1 MKLGNKRH
9 RFFHSSRHW
18 LGFMAVLS
26 GAACNVATPPTNA
39 EIGNVVPLND
49 GWEFQQEG
57 ASAWLPAEVPGDAI
71 TDLFRNG
78 QIDNPFHGT
87 NEESLQWVANQNWIY
102 RCIFDLKSD
111 RILSHSSE
119 LELVFE
125 GIDTYAEIRLNGT
138 LLDKTDNMHR
148 THVLPVPKE
157 ISSPCTLEV
166 SLKSAVSMGLKEMAG
181 LPRLVP
187 TSNENMPLSQRTSSV
202 TRKAKY
208 HYGWDWGPRLVSCGI
223 WRPVSIRTT
232 DRIASEEI
240 QLTLI
245 SLDDEVAVYEVA
257 GPHELQH
264 GKLQIAQ
271 SETQPVQWEASPW
284 SSGKCQLRIFD
295 PQRWWPRGM
304 GKQPLYSFHWNNEEQ
319 EIAFR
324 FGIRN
329 IEWIRSPD
337 EWGTSFACSVND
349 QMFFAKG
356 ANIIPPD
363 FFPTRAQ
370 AAEDQLIKAALDAN
384 MNMLRVWGGGVY
396 PSDSFLNKCD
406 EAGLLVWQDFMF
418 ACGMVR
424 GDAAHQSNVKRE
436 AIDQLKRLRNHAS
449 MALICGNN
457 ESKHAWENWGWPEA
471 FDLHGADSVA
481 TEAAYTAI
489 FDSILPNAIDSLSD
503 LPYWPSSPM
512 ADPNDKSG
520 ALSGDEHAWRVW
532 FDTLDF
538 DYYSDQ
544 PGRFVSE
551 YGLQSLPDLK
561 TLLEVGI
568 TEWDSKSLQF
578 RQRSRMEWLQPGL
591 DGWGMMRIYA
601 RRYTADPMRNTVDEN
616 GKALLNRWIYLSQL
630 TQSIGLREGIER
642 HRNSRGRIAGSL
654 YWQLD
659 DVWPT
664 VSWSTMD
671 HAGRWKLAHHAV
683 KHANADR
690 RVIWSRSHS
699 EIGMAQLH
707 NQSPESI
714 VGSKLVAQWQNER
727 GEVLF
732 EATKTA
738 NLQPFESIP
747 LLFAGAPEEAA
758 LISWTWLDPI
768 GETIDTGH
776 QLQVKPS
783 SIRWPKAT
791 VNITQ
796 NGNELMVSTDSM
808 AYGIHL
814 RSTTD
819 GTFSHNG
826 FLLLPGVQNAQHL
839 HFTPHSEGQG
849 LTPAFSVQH
858 FAQFQ

>member
-1 MKLGNKRH
+1 MKCGNKKH
-9 RFFHSSRHW
+9 WFLHSSRRW
-18 LGFMAVLS
+18 LAHMAVLS
-26 GAACNVATPPTNA
+26 CASCNVTTPPTNA
-39 EIGNVVPLND
+39 EIATVIPLNA
-49 GWEFQQEG
+49 GWEFQPEG
-57 ASAWLPAEVPGDAI
+57 ANIWLPAEVPGDAI
-71 TDLFRNG
+71 TDLLSNG
-78 QIDNPFHGT
+78 EIDNPFFGT

-102 RCIFDLKSD
+102 RCIFDLKTEPL
-111 RILSHSSE
+111 LSTSAE

-138 LLDKTDNMHR
+138 LLGKTDNMHR
-148 THVLPVPKE
+148 KHVLPVPKE
-157 ISSPCTLEV
+157 TSSPCTLEV
-166 SLKSAVSMGLKEMAG
+166 SLKSAVSMGLKEMAE
-181 LPRLVP
+181 LPRLIP
-187 TSNENMPLSQRTSSV
+187 TSNENKPLSERTSSV

-208 HYGWDWGPRLVSCGI
+208 QYGWDWGPRLVSCGI

-232 DRIASEEI
+232 DRIDTEEI
-240 QLTLI
+240 QLSLI
-245 SLDDEVAVYEVA
+245 SVDEDVAVYEVT
-257 GPHELQH
+257 GPHELEH
-264 GKLQIAQ
+264 GQLQITQ
-271 SETQPVQWEASPW
+271 SDSKSVQWDASPW
-284 SSGKCQLRIFD
+284 NAGNCQLRIFD

-304 GKQPLYSFHWNNEEQ
+304 GKQPLYSFHWNNDEQ

-329 IEWIRSPD
+329 IEWVRSPD
-337 EWGTSFACSVND
+337 DWGTSFACTVND

-363 FFPTRAQ
+363 FFPARAE
-370 AAEDQLIKAALDAN
+370 ATEDRLIKAALDAN

-396 PSDSFLNKCD
+396 PSNSFLNKCD
-406 EAGLLVWQDFMF
+406 EAGLLIWQDFMF

-424 GDAAHQSNVKRE
+424 GDTAHQSNVRRE
-436 AIDQLKRLRNHAS
+436 AIDQLKRLRNHPS
-449 MALICGNN
+449 KALICGNN
-457 ESKHAWENWGWPEA
+457 ESKHAWKNWGWPEA
-471 FDLHGADSVA
+471 FDLHGIDSVA
-481 TEAAYTAI
+481 TEAAYAAV
-489 FDSILPNAIDSLSD
+489 FDSILPIAIDSLSN

-512 ADPNDKSG
+512 ADPNEMSG

-561 TLLEVGI
+561 TLHEVGI
-568 TEWDSKSLQF
+568 TEWNSKSLQF

-601 RRYTADPMRNTVDEN
+601 RRYTADPTRNAVEGD
-616 GKALLNRWIYLSQL
+616 GKSLLNRWIYLSQL

-664 VSWSTMD
+664 VSWSTID
-671 HAGRWKLAHHAV
+671 YAGRWKLAHHAV

-707 NQSPESI
+707 NQSPEAI
-714 VGSKLVAQWQNER
+714 VGSELHGQWQNER
-727 GEVLF
+727 GVVLF

-738 NLQPFESIP
+738 NMRPFESIP
-747 LLFAGAPEEAA
+747 LHFAGAPEEAA
-758 LISWTWLDPI
+758 LISWTWRGPVGGI
-768 GETIDTGH
+768 IDTGH

-796 NGNELMVSTDSM
+796 NGNELIVSTDSI
-808 AYGIHL
+808 AYGVHL
-814 RSTTD
+814 SATTN

-839 HFTPHSEGQG
+839 RFAPHPEGKG
-849 LTPAFSVQH
+849 VPPTFRIQH
-858 FAQFQ
+858 LAQFQ

>member
-1 MKLGNKRH
+1 MKFGNKKH
-9 RFFHSSRHW
+9 WFLHSSRRW
-18 LGFMAVLS
+18 LAHMAVLS
-26 GAACNVATPPTNA
+26 CASCNVTTPPTNA
-39 EIGNVVPLND
+39 EIATVIPLNA
-49 GWEFQQEG
+49 GWEFQPEG
-57 ASAWLPAEVPGDAI
+57 ANIWLPAEVPGDAI
-71 TDLFRNG
+71 TDLLSNG
-78 QIDNPFHGT
+78 EIDNPFFGT

-102 RCIFDLKSD
+102 RCIFDLKTEPL
-111 RILSHSSE
+111 LSTSAE

-138 LLDKTDNMHR
+138 LLGKTDNMHR
-148 THVLPVPKE
+148 THVLPVPNE
-157 ISSPCTLEV
+157 TSSPCTLEV
-166 SLKSAVSMGLKEMAG
+166 SLKSAVSMGLQKMAE
-181 LPRLVP
+181 LPRLIP
-187 TSNENMPLSQRTSSV
+187 TSNENKPLSERTSSV

-208 HYGWDWGPRLVSCGI
+208 QYGWDWGPRLVSCGI

-232 DRIASEEI
+232 DRIDTEEI
-240 QLTLI
+240 QLSLI
-245 SLDDEVAVYEVA
+245 SVDEDVAVYEVT
-257 GPHELQH
+257 GPHELEH
-264 GKLQIAQ
+264 GQLQITQ
-271 SETQPVQWEASPW
+271 SDSKSVQWDASPW
-284 SSGKCQLRIFD
+284 NAGNCQLRIFD

-304 GKQPLYSFHWNNEEQ
+304 GKQPLYSFHWNNDEQ

-329 IEWIRSPD
+329 IEWVRSPD
-337 EWGTSFACSVND
+337 DWGTSFACTVND

-363 FFPTRAQ
+363 FFPARAE
-370 AAEDQLIKAALDAN
+370 ATEDRLIKAALDAN

-396 PSDSFLNKCD
+396 PSNSFLNKCD
-406 EAGLLVWQDFMF
+406 EAGLLIWQDFMF

-424 GDAAHQSNVKRE
+424 GDTAHQSNVRRE
-436 AIDQLKRLRNHAS
+436 AVDQLKRLRNHPS

-457 ESKHAWENWGWPEA
+457 ESKHAWKNWGWPEA
-471 FDLHGADSVA
+471 FDLHGIDSVA
-481 TEAAYTAI
+481 TEAAYAAV
-489 FDSILPNAIDSLSD
+489 FDSILPIAIDSLSN

-512 ADPNDKSG
+512 ADPNEMSG

-561 TLLEVGI
+561 TLHEVGI
-568 TEWDSKSLQF
+568 TEWNSKSLQF

-601 RRYTADPMRNTVDEN
+601 RRYTADPTRNAVEGD
-616 GKALLNRWIYLSQL
+616 GKSLLNRWIYLSQL

-664 VSWSTMD
+664 VSWSTID
-671 HAGRWKLAHHAV
+671 YAGRWKLAHHAV

-707 NQSPESI
+707 NQSPEAI
-714 VGSKLVAQWQNER
+714 VGSELHGQWQNER
-727 GEVLF
+727 GVVLF

-738 NLQPFESIP
+738 NMRPFESIP
-747 LLFAGAPEEAA
+747 LHFAGAPEEAA
-758 LISWTWLDPI
+758 LISWTWRGPVGGI
-768 GETIDTGH
+768 IDTGH

-796 NGNELMVSTDSM
+796 NGNELIVSTDSI
-808 AYGIHL
+808 AYGVHL
-814 RSTTD
+814 SATTN

-839 HFTPHSEGQG
+839 RFAPHPEGKG
-849 LTPAFSVQH
+849 VPPTFRIQH
-858 FAQFQ
+858 LAQFQ

>member
-1 MKLGNKRH
+1 MKFGNKKH
-9 RFFHSSRHW
+9 WFLHSSRRW
-18 LGFMAVLS
+18 LAHMAVLS
-26 GAACNVATPPTNA
+26 CASCNVTTPPTNA
-39 EIGNVVPLND
+39 EIATVIPLNA
-49 GWEFQQEG
+49 GWEFQPEG
-57 ASAWLPAEVPGDAI
+57 ANIWLPAEVPGDAI
-71 TDLFRNG
+71 TDLLSNG
-78 QIDNPFHGT
+78 EIDNPFFGT

-102 RCIFDLKSD
+102 RCIFDLKTEPL
-111 RILSHSSE
+111 LSTSAE

-138 LLDKTDNMHR
+138 LLGKTNNMHR
-148 THVLPVPKE
+148 THVLPVPNE
-157 ISSPCTLEV
+157 TSSPCTLEV
-166 SLKSAVSMGLKEMAG
+166 SLKSAVSMGLQKMAE
-181 LPRLVP
+181 LPRLIP
-187 TSNENMPLSQRTSSV
+187 TSNENKPLSERTSSV

-208 HYGWDWGPRLVSCGI
+208 QYGWDWGPRLVSCGI

-232 DRIASEEI
+232 DRIDTEEI
-240 QLTLI
+240 QLSLI
-245 SLDDEVAVYEVA
+245 SVDEDVAVYEVT
-257 GPHELQH
+257 GPHELEH
-264 GKLQIAQ
+264 GQLQITQ
-271 SETQPVQWEASPW
+271 SDSKSVQWDASPW
-284 SSGKCQLRIFD
+284 NAGNCQLRIFD

-304 GKQPLYSFHWNNEEQ
+304 GQQPLYSFHWNNDEQ

-329 IEWIRSPD
+329 IEWVRSPD
-337 EWGTSFACSVND
+337 DWGTSFACTVND

-363 FFPTRAQ
+363 FFPARAE
-370 AAEDQLIKAALDAN
+370 ATEDRLIKAALDAN

-396 PSDSFLNKCD
+396 PSNSFLNKCD
-406 EAGLLVWQDFMF
+406 EAGLLIWQDFMF

-424 GDAAHQSNVKRE
+424 GDTAHQSNVRRE
-436 AIDQLKRLRNHAS
+436 AVDQLKRLRNHPS

-457 ESKHAWENWGWPEA
+457 ESKHAWKNWGWPEA
-471 FDLHGADSVA
+471 FDLHGIDSVA
-481 TEAAYTAI
+481 TEAAYAAV
-489 FDSILPNAIDSLSD
+489 FDSILPIAIDSLSN

-512 ADPNDKSG
+512 ADPNEMSG

-561 TLLEVGI
+561 TLHEVGI
-568 TEWDSKSLQF
+568 TEWNSKSLQF

-601 RRYTADPMRNTVDEN
+601 RRYTADPTRNAVEGD
-616 GKALLNRWIYLSQL
+616 GKSLLNRWIYLSQL

-664 VSWSTMD
+664 VSWSTID
-671 HAGRWKLAHHAV
+671 YAGRWKLAHHAV

-707 NQSPESI
+707 NQSPEAI
-714 VGSKLVAQWQNER
+714 VGSELHGQWQNER
-727 GEVLF
+727 GVVLF

-738 NLQPFESIP
+738 NMRPFESIP
-747 LLFAGAPEEAA
+747 LHFAGAPEEAA
-758 LISWTWLDPI
+758 LISWTWRGPVGGI
-768 GETIDTGH
+768 IDTGH

-796 NGNELMVSTDSM
+796 NGNELIVSTDSI
-808 AYGIHL
+808 AYGVHL
-814 RSTTD
+814 SATTN

-839 HFTPHSEGQG
+839 RFAPHPEGKG
-849 LTPAFSVQH
+849 VPPTFRIQH
-858 FAQFQ
+858 LAQFQ

>member
-1 MKLGNKRH
+1 MKFGNKKH
-9 RFFHSSRHW
+9 WFLHSSRRW
-18 LGFMAVLS
+18 LAHMAVLS
-26 GAACNVATPPTNA
+26 CASCNVTTPPTNA
-39 EIGNVVPLND
+39 EIATVIPLNA
-49 GWEFQQEG
+49 GWEFQPEG
-57 ASAWLPAEVPGDAI
+57 ANIWLPAEVPGDAI
-71 TDLFRNG
+71 TDLLSNG
-78 QIDNPFHGT
+78 EIDNPFFGT

-102 RCIFDLKSD
+102 RCIFDLKTEPL
-111 RILSHSSE
+111 LSTSAE

-138 LLDKTDNMHR
+138 LLGKTDNMHR
-148 THVLPVPKE
+148 KHVLPVPKE
-157 ISSPCTLEV
+157 TSSPCTLEV
-166 SLKSAVSMGLKEMAG
+166 SLKSAVSMGLKEMAE
-181 LPRLVP
+181 LPRLIP
-187 TSNENMPLSQRTSSV
+187 TSNENKPLSERTSSV

-208 HYGWDWGPRLVSCGI
+208 QYGWDWGPRLVSCGI

-232 DRIASEEI
+232 DRIDTEEI
-240 QLTLI
+240 QLSLI
-245 SLDDEVAVYEVA
+245 SVDEDVAVYEVT
-257 GPHELQH
+257 GPHELEH
-264 GKLQIAQ
+264 GQLQITQ
-271 SETQPVQWEASPW
+271 SDSKSVQWDASPW
-284 SSGKCQLRIFD
+284 NAGNCQLRIFD

-304 GKQPLYSFHWNNEEQ
+304 GKQPLYSFHWNNDEQ

-329 IEWIRSPD
+329 IEWVRSPD
-337 EWGTSFACSVND
+337 DWGTSFACTVND

-363 FFPTRAQ
+363 FFPARAE
-370 AAEDQLIKAALDAN
+370 ATEDRLIKAALDAN

-396 PSDSFLNKCD
+396 PSNSFLNKCD
-406 EAGLLVWQDFMF
+406 EAGLLIWQDFMF

-424 GDAAHQSNVKRE
+424 GDTAHQSNVRRE
-436 AIDQLKRLRNHAS
+436 AIDQLKRLRNHPS

-457 ESKHAWENWGWPEA
+457 ESKHAWKNWGWPEA
-471 FDLHGADSVA
+471 FDLHGIDSVA
-481 TEAAYTAI
+481 TEAAYAAV
-489 FDSILPNAIDSLSD
+489 FDSILPIAIDSLSN

-512 ADPNDKSG
+512 ADPNEMSG

-561 TLLEVGI
+561 TLHEVGI
-568 TEWDSKSLQF
+568 TEWNSKSLQF

-601 RRYTADPMRNTVDEN
+601 RRYTADPTRNAVEGD
-616 GKALLNRWIYLSQL
+616 GKSLLNRWIYLSQL

-664 VSWSTMD
+664 VSWSTID
-671 HAGRWKLAHHAV
+671 YAGRWKLAHHAV

-707 NQSPESI
+707 NQSPEAI
-714 VGSKLVAQWQNER
+714 VGSELHGQWQNER
-727 GEVLF
+727 GVVLF

-738 NLQPFESIP
+738 NMRPFESIP
-747 LLFAGAPEEAA
+747 LHFAGAPEEAA
-758 LISWTWLDPI
+758 LISWTWRGPVGGI
-768 GETIDTGH
+768 IDTGH

-796 NGNELMVSTDSM
+796 NGNELIVSTDSI
-808 AYGIHL
+808 AYGVHL
-814 RSTTD
+814 SATTN

-839 HFTPHSEGQG
+839 RFAPHPEGKG
-849 LTPAFSVQH
+849 VPPTFRIQH
-858 FAQFQ
+858 LAQFQ

>member
-1 MKLGNKRH
+1 MKFGNKKH
-9 RFFHSSRHW
+9 WFLHSSRRW
-18 LGFMAVLS
+18 LAHMAVLS
-26 GAACNVATPPTNA
+26 CASCNVTTPPTNA
-39 EIGNVVPLND
+39 EIATVIPLNA
-49 GWEFQQEG
+49 GWEFQPEG
-57 ASAWLPAEVPGDAI
+57 ANIWLPAEVPGDAI
-71 TDLFRNG
+71 TDLLSNG
-78 QIDNPFHGT
+78 EIDNPFFGT

-102 RCIFDLKSD
+102 RCIFDLKTEPL
-111 RILSHSSE
+111 LSTSAE

-138 LLDKTDNMHR
+138 LLGKTDNMHR
-148 THVLPVPKE
+148 THVLPVPNE
-157 ISSPCTLEV
+157 TSSPCTLEV
-166 SLKSAVSMGLKEMAG
+166 SLKSAVSMGLQKMAE
-181 LPRLVP
+181 LPRLIP
-187 TSNENMPLSQRTSSV
+187 TSNENKPLSERTSSV

-208 HYGWDWGPRLVSCGI
+208 QYGWDWGPRLVSCGI

-232 DRIASEEI
+232 DRIDTEEI
-240 QLTLI
+240 QLSLI
-245 SLDDEVAVYEVA
+245 SVDEDVAVYEVT
-257 GPHELQH
+257 GPHELEH
-264 GKLQIAQ
+264 GQLQITQ
-271 SETQPVQWEASPW
+271 SDSKSVQWDASPW
-284 SSGKCQLRIFD
+284 NAGNCQLRIFD

-304 GKQPLYSFHWNNEEQ
+304 GKQPLYSFHWNNDEQ

-329 IEWIRSPD
+329 IEWVRSPD
-337 EWGTSFACSVND
+337 DWGTSFACTVND

-363 FFPTRAQ
+363 FFPARAE
-370 AAEDQLIKAALDAN
+370 ATEDRLIKAALDAN

-396 PSDSFLNKCD
+396 PSNSFLNKCD
-406 EAGLLVWQDFMF
+406 EAGLLIWQDFMF

-424 GDAAHQSNVKRE
+424 GDTAHQSNVRRE
-436 AIDQLKRLRNHAS
+436 AVDQLKRLRNHPS

-457 ESKHAWENWGWPEA
+457 ESKHAWKNWGWPEA
-471 FDLHGADSVA
+471 FDLHGTDSVA
-481 TEAAYTAI
+481 TEAAYAAV
-489 FDSILPNAIDSLSD
+489 FDSILPIAIDSLSN

-512 ADPNDKSG
+512 ADPNEMSG

-561 TLLEVGI
+561 TLHEVGI
-568 TEWDSKSLQF
+568 TEWNSKSLQF

-601 RRYTADPMRNTVDEN
+601 RRYTADPTRNAVEGD
-616 GKALLNRWIYLSQL
+616 GKSLLNRWIYLSQL

-664 VSWSTMD
+664 VSWSTID
-671 HAGRWKLAHHAV
+671 YAGRWKLAHHAV

-707 NQSPESI
+707 NQSPEAI
-714 VGSKLVAQWQNER
+714 VGSELHGQWQNER
-727 GEVLF
+727 GVVLF

-738 NLQPFESIP
+738 NMRPFESIP
-747 LLFAGAPEEAA
+747 LHFAGAPEEAA
-758 LISWTWLDPI
+758 LISWTWRGPVGGI
-768 GETIDTGH
+768 IDTGH

-796 NGNELMVSTDSM
+796 NGNELIVSTDSI
-808 AYGIHL
+808 AYGVHL
-814 RSTTD
+814 SATTN

-839 HFTPHSEGQG
+839 RFAPHPEGKG
-849 LTPAFSVQH
+849 VPPTFRIQH
-858 FAQFQ
+858 LAQFQ

>member
-1 MKLGNKRH
+1 MKHGNQR
-9 RFFHSSRHW
+9 RSLFHSSRRW
-18 LGFMAVLS
+18 FGRIAVLS
-26 GAACNVATPPTNA
+26 CAGCNLATPPQNA
-39 EIGNVVPLND
+39 NISTVLPLED

-57 ASAWLPAEVPGDAI
+57 TSNWLPAEVPGDAI
-71 TDLFRNG
+71 TDLLRNG
-78 QIDNPFHGT
+78 QIDNPFYGT

-102 RCIFDLKSD
+102 RCIFDLKTVPLLSD
-111 RILSHSSE
+111 SAA

-138 LLDKTDNMHR
+138 LLGATDNMHR
-148 THVLPVPKE
+148 THVMAIPE
-157 ISSPCTLEV
+157 ETSSPCTLEV
-166 SLKSAVSMGLKEMAG
+166 SLKSAVSMGLKEMAA
-181 LPRLVP
+181 LPRLIP
-187 TSNENMPLSQRTSSV
+187 TSNENKPLPERTSSV

-208 HYGWDWGPRLVSCGI
+208 QYGWDWGPRLVSCGI
-223 WRPVSIRTT
+223 WRPVSIRSAEC
-232 DRIASEEI
+232 IAPEEI
-240 QLTLI
+240 QLSLI
-245 SLDDEVAVYEVA
+245 SVDDDVAVYEVA
-257 GPHELQH
+257 GPHELQN
-264 GKLQIAQ
+264 GQLQITQ
-271 SETQPVQWEASPW
+271 SDSQPVKWDVSPW
-284 SSGKCQLRIFD
+284 SAGKCRLRIFN
-295 PQRWWPRGM
+295 PERWWPRGM
-304 GKQPLYSFHWNNEEQ
+304 GQQPLYSFHWNNGKQ
-319 EIAFR
+319 DIAFR

-329 IEWIRSPD
+329 IEWIRSSD
-337 EWGTSFACSVND
+337 EWGTSFECAING

-363 FFPTRAQ
+363 FFPNRAQ
-370 AAEDQLIKAALDAN
+370 GAEDRLIEAALDAN

-396 PSDSFLNKCD
+396 PSNSFLNKCD

-436 AIDQLKRLRNHAS
+436 AIDQLKRLRNHPS

-457 ESKHAWENWGWPEA
+457 ESKHAWKNWGWPEA
-471 FDLHGADSVA
+471 FDLHGTDSVA
-481 TEAAYTAI
+481 TEGAYAAI
-489 FDSILPNAIDSLSD
+489 FDTILPNAIDSLSQ

-512 ADPNDKSG
+512 ADPNDKSE

-538 DYYSDQ
+538 DYYSQQ

-551 YGLQSLPDLK
+551 YGLQSMPDLK

-568 TEWDSKSLQF
+568 TEWNSKSLQF

-601 RRYTADPMRNTVDEN
+601 RRYTADPMRNKVDGD

-642 HRNSRGRIAGSL
+642 HRNSKGRIAGSL

-690 RVIWSRSHS
+690 RVIWSRTNS
-699 EIGMAQLH
+699 EVGMAQLH
-707 NQSPESI
+707 NQSPES
-714 VGSKLVAQWQNER
+714 VEESELLAQWQNER

-738 NLQPFESIP
+738 DLQPFESIP
-747 LLFAGAPEEAA
+747 LLFAGAPKEAV
-758 LISWTWLDPI
+758 LVSWTWLDSVGGI
-768 GETIDTGH
+768 IDTGH

-791 VNITQ
+791 VNITRD
-796 NGNELMVSTDSM
+796 GNDMMVSTDSI
-808 AYGIHL
+808 AFGIHL

-826 FLLLPGVQNAQHL
+826 FLLLPGVQNAQRVR
-839 HFTPHSEGQG
+839 FTPHAQEQG
-849 LTPAFSVQH
+849 LTPTFSVQH
-858 FAQFQ
+858 LAQFQ